1 MKLWDLMDMDL
12 YREMLLLNYIRINQN
27 GKYRILN
34 YTESAQYEKIW
45 NEVTKQCRGLII
57 DEDWNVVA
65 RPFDKF
71 FNYGELV
78 TDKFLMDHRV
88 EVTDKMDGS
97 LGILFHTY
105 ADIPVTDFTLN
116 NSVYYLL
123 SQKSSWNVATK
134 GSMVSDQACMM
145 QDILNDKYSHLNLNP
160 DWTYMFEIIY
170 PGNRIVLDYGDTE
183 DLFLL
188 GARHNETGAVRSA
201 EAVTEWTGPKT
212 QIFAYKT
219 LREALEAP
227 PRPNAEGFVVY
238 FPNLGH
244 RVKIKQDDYVALH
257 RIVTGLTERRIW
269 ENMQDGKTLF
279 DLLEIIPDEW
289 HEWLGEVHDKIY
301 VEWCQWHVYLT
312 NLYADLRQNIPKDFP
327 RIDFNNMLDILSVPE
342 KSLMFTLFDGG
353 DLSPEIWKRIRPSA

>member
-12 YREMLLLNYIRINQN
+12 YREMLLLKYIRINQQ

-34 YTESAQYEKIW
+34 YTEQTQYEKMW

-71 FNYGELV
+71 FNYGEYDM
-78 TDKFLMDHRV
+78 DKSLMDYRV

-97 LGILFHTY
+97 LGILFGIDPNRTSTVDMYWYPQWH
-105 ADIPVTDFTLN
+105 
-116 NSVYYLL
+116 
-123 SQKSSWNVATK
+123 VATK

-145 QDILNDKYSHLNLNP
+145 QDILNDKYSHLSLDVN
-160 DWTYMFEIIY
+160 WTYMFEIIY
-170 PGNRIVLDYGDTE
+170 PGNRIVIDYGDTA

-188 GARHNETGAVRSA
+188 GARHNETGLVRSA

-212 QIFAYKT
+212 QTFSYKT

-238 FPNLGH
+238 FPDLDY

-257 RIVTGLTERRIW
+257 RVVTGLTERRIW
-269 ENMQDGKTLF
+269 ENMKEGRTLF
-279 DLLEIIPDEW
+279 DLLDIVPDEW

-312 NLYADLRQNIPKDFP
+312 NLYADLRQNISKDFP
-327 RIDFNNMLDILSVPE
+327 RIDFNSMLDILDAPE
-342 KSLMFTLFDGG
+342 KSLMFKLFDG
-353 DLSPEIWKRIRPSA
+353 DDISSEIWKRIRPSAE